1 MTTTLLA
8 IGESL
13 VDVVEHPDDR
23 GTAEHPGG
31 SPLNIAFGAARLGL
45 PSTLLTEIGSDA
57 RGRAIVDHL
66 ATAGVTLD
74 PSSLRDEPTSSATA
88 VLQADGSARYVF
100 DLRWSLPEGAAL
112 PPASIVHT
120 GSIAAFLEP
129 GGSQIAERLR
139 VATAAAT
146 SAEPPVITFDPN
158 MRPSIITDHA
168 AALARFGEIAG
179 LATLVKLSD
188 EDAAWLYPDAS
199 SLDDAIDSILA
210 LGPALVVVTRGGEGA
225 VLATAAER
233 VAVPG
238 RPVAVVDTIGA
249 GDSFMSAL
257 IVQLARMLDAGT
269 SPGRLRDGSAFD
281 AAALVELGDFAARCA
296 AITVSRAGANPPTT
310 ADLA

>member
-23 GTAEHPGG
+23 GTVEHPGG

-100 DLRWSLPEGAAL
+100 DLRWSLPEGEDL

-129 GGSQIAERLR
+129 GGAQIVERLR
-139 VATAAAT
+139 AATAATVAD
-146 SAEPPVITFDPN
+146 PPVVTFDPN
-158 MRPSIITDHA
+158 MRPSIITDHP
-168 AALARFGEIAG
+168 AALARFTEIAG

-188 EDAAWLYPDAS
+188 EDAEWLYPDAA
-199 SLDDAIDSILA
+199 SLDEAIDSILA

-233 VAVPG
+233 VPVPG
-238 RPVAVVDTIGA
+238 RPVEVVDTIGA

-269 SPGRLRDGSAFD
+269 SPARLRDGSAFD
-281 AAALVELGDFAARCA
+281 APALAALGDFAARCA

>member
-23 GTAEHPGG
+23 GSVEHPGG

-66 ATAGVTLD
+66 TTAGVTID
-74 PSSLRDEPTSSATA
+74 PGSLRDEPTSSATA

-100 DLRWSLPEGAAL
+100 DLRWSLPAGDDL
-112 PPASIVHT
+112 PAASIVHT

-139 VATAAAT
+139 VVTGA
-146 SAEPPVITFDPN
+146 AEPPVITFDPN

-168 AALARFGEIAG
+168 AAFARFAEIAE

-188 EDAAWLYPDAS
+188 EDAEWLYPDAA
-199 SLDDAIDSILA
+199 SLDEAIDSILA

-238 RPVAVVDTIGA
+238 RRVEVVDTIGA

-257 IVQLARMLDAGT
+257 IVQLARMLDDGT
-269 SPGRLRDGSAFD
+269 PPAHLRDGSAFD
-281 AAALVELGDFAARCA
+281 SAALTALGDFAARCA
-296 AITVSRAGANPPTT
+296 AITVSRAGATPPTT